1 MFRCACAT
9 CFDGALLLFLCY
21 HTNVKR
27 TDEKRKPHATI
38 LFDTKIYIYF
48 QSHRICC
55 VYIHTVGLDSNSY
68 ILVIYGIRMSFLR
81 SQFLLFFSFL
91 PLKKQIRRVSESM
104 EKGILL
110 PFEILHKRK
119 RLNYFYV

>member
-9 CFDGALLLFLCY
+9 CFDGALLLFLRY
-21 HTNVKR
+21 RTNVKR
-27 TDEKRKPHATI
+27 TEEKKPHATI

-81 SQFLLFFSFL
+81 SQFCFFFLFTA
-91 PLKKQIRRVSESM
+91 
-104 EKGILL
+104 EKSKY
-110 PFEILHKRK
+110 EE
-119 RLNYFYV
+119 